1 MPFAVLHFM
10 TCVYSYILSLFTK
23 PSLIAFRASFSE
35 SFPAR
40 YASRASATFPNH
52 SYEKR
57 TYINNNI
64 RNKYLNKE
72 YEGIPEIKEID
83 FERLINKM
91 SSEIRVK

>member
-1 MPFAVLHFM
+1 MTTHNTMLMETDFARES
-10 TCVYSYILSLFTK
+10 TYILYEETAGHK
-23 PSLIAFRASFSE
+23 IIRCVAD
-35 SFPAR
+35 
-40 YASRASATFPNH
+40 
-52 SYEKR
+52 YEKR

>member
-1 MPFAVLHFM
+1 MFGHKIIR
-10 TCVYSYILSLFTK
+10 CV
-23 PSLIAFRASFSE
+23 AD
-35 SFPAR
+35 
-40 YASRASATFPNH
+40 
-52 SYEKR
+52 YEKR